1 MIGPQKRKAKS
12 SERGVALIIALL
24 TLLLISAI
32 LMGMIVASNSETNI
46 SANFRDD
53 QTAFFAAGAGIEE
66 VGYRMRPNAR
76 SNSMAHTAYFTTAP
90 TPLPGTPG
98 GVLNVTNPAN
108 GEPVS
113 PWLT

>member
-46 SANFRDD
+46 STNFRDE
-53 QTAFFAAGAGIEE
+53 QTAFFAARAGIEE
-66 VGYRMRPNAR
+66 VRDRMRPNAI
-76 SNSMAHTAYFTTAP
+76 SNGLALTTYFTTAP
-90 TPLPGTPG
+90 TPLPGAPG
-98 GVLNVTNPAN
+98 GVLYV
-108 GEPVS
+108 
-113 PWLT
+113 